1 MKKIYFAV
9 EAVDIDHAL
18 FFLID
23 SRGSIIAKQ
32 RAQFRPRNMKLLGR
46 IVEFFKKHQLE
57 LSDIAGIISVTG
69 PGSFTS
75 IRSTLSIVN
84 TWAGIASVPIVGIS
98 RNNFS
103 TPGDFIKKGLNLVQ
117 KTKKPKIITPFYG
130 ALPRITAPRKR
141 G

>member
-9 EAVDIDHAL
+9 EAIDIDHAL
-18 FFLID
+18 FLLID
-23 SRGSIIAKQ
+23 SRGGIIAKQ
-32 RAQFRPRNMKLLGR
+32 QTQFQPRNMKLLWR
-46 IVEFFKKHQLE
+46 IEEFFKKYQLE
-57 LSDIAGIISVTG
+57 LSDISGIISVTG

-98 RNNFS
+98 RNDFS
-103 TPGDFIKKGLNLVQ
+103 TLEDFIKKGLKMFQ
-117 KTKKPKIITPFYG
+117 KTKKSTIITPFYG
-130 ALPRITAPRKR
+130 SLPRITAPRKR